1 MDFDQKAVKFLASF
15 YINGG
20 KHWTDGPLRQ
30 TPEPSQ
36 LRAAVLLLG
45 LDFDQK
51 AVKFLASFY
60 INGGKHWTDG
70 PLRQTPEPS
79 QLRAA
84 VLLLGLGLAEA
95 WAGMRPPGEQVG
107 PACRRSRARQG
118 TPRREPQPFCPWILR
133 ELLLERRPP
142 LTVDLDIPGPTK
154 YEVPS
159 ASVRESSPHP
169 HYSFGRRYPGR
180 EGGGR
185 RAWQTAWL
193 QSESPFTQKADFNRE
208 QSWPSPADY
217 WPRGRPAFPAFSFG
231 GHPTSKT
238 PEGRGRPGLLR
249 ARAPGFHVKPL
260 VQAPPKG
267 PRETRPSPTTYDTLP
282 GCLLRS
288 PRSPA
293 FSMNLFLPPPGLA
306 PFSSTAQTPGPA
318 AYSVE
323 DCYNSRFPSAPTVV
337 IQGVR
342 RPKRHDTGPF
352 CTL

>member
-1 MDFDQKAVKFLASF
+1 M
-15 YINGG
+15 
-20 KHWTDGPLRQ
+20 
-30 TPEPSQ
+30 
-36 LRAAVLLLG
+36 
-45 LDFDQK
+45 DFDQK

-95 WAGMRPPGEQVG
+95 WAGMRPPGEQTALG
-107 PACRRSRARQG
+107 RQG
-118 TPRREPQPFCPWILR
+118 RAGTSLRPCFPRSV
-133 ELLLERRPP
+133 LERRPP

-180 EGGGR
+180 
-185 RAWQTAWL
+185 
-193 QSESPFTQKADFNRE
+193 
-208 QSWPSPADY
+208 
-217 WPRGRPAFPAFSFG
+217 
-231 GHPTSKT
+231 
-238 PEGRGRPGLLR
+238 
-249 ARAPGFHVKPL
+249 
-260 VQAPPKG
+260 
-267 PRETRPSPTTYDTLP
+267 
-282 GCLLRS
+282 
-288 PRSPA
+288 
-293 FSMNLFLPPPGLA
+293 
-306 PFSSTAQTPGPA
+306 AQTPGPA